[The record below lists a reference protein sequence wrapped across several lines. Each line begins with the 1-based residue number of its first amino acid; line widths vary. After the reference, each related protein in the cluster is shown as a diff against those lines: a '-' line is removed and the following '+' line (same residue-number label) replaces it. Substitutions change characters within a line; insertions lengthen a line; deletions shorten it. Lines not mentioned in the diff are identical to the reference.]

1 MAYISKRVMK
11 LVEEEYE
18 ATNSILRGQQQSM
31 IFKQGK
37 IVVSSRSRGMTPTFN
52 VTTDPHQNH
61 GK

>member
-1 MAYISKRVMK
+1 MTYMSKRVMK
-11 LVEEEYE
+11 LVVEEYE
-18 ATNSILRGQQQSM
+18 TTNSILRGQQQSM

-52 VTTDPHQNH
+52 VTTDTYQNH